1 MAAPAP
7 EGKGVN
13 GTKWQAE
20 VTATRVTAAKS
31 SFEQFYANLAS
42 ETEARGDRK
51 TGLEKRMEA
60 KNLNEEEKE
69 ARRQEHKVRETEFL
83 RMKRTRL
90 GHQDFDVL
98 ETIGRG
104 AFGEVKLVQ
113 KKDNGQIFAM
123 KILRKADMLEKDQ
136 VAHVKAERDIL
147 VEADIKWVV
156 KMHYSFQDTYNLYL
170 VMEFLAGG
178 DMMTMLIRE
187 DTFDEETTRFYIGE
201 TIMAID
207 SIHQLGFIHRDIKPD
222 NLLLDDKGHVKL
234 SDFGLCTGLK
244 EAHRTDFYRGLDGAA
259 KSKEQ
264 ARAMDSRQKAISW
277 RKNRRHMAF
286 STVGTPDYIAPE
298 VFIQEGYDKTCDYW
312 SLGVIMF
319 EMLVGYPPF
328 CSDSPQETYR
338 KVMAWKDT
346 LLLPPEATISR
357 ESEDLI
363 RQLCSDAKT
372 RIGREGI
379 SQMKDHPFFDSFLWE
394 QIRNEKAPIDPK
406 VKSIDDTSNFDDFP
420 PDDGSVPEDL
430 GEVPAND
437 KDWVWYNYTYKRFE
451 GMSTVAPPGARSASV
466 KRSIRPSAREAVSAA
481 AAATRRNTV
490 ATGESSHA
498 EAAADAAPEGPK
510 NPSDQSV
517 QVHEDGGD

>member
-1 MAAPAP
+1 VISRF
-7 EGKGVN
+7 K
-13 GTKWQAE
+13 
-20 VTATRVTAAKS
+20 
-31 SFEQFYANLAS
+31 
-42 ETEARGDRK
+42 
-51 TGLEKRMEA
+51 
-60 KNLNEEEKE
+60 
-69 ARRQEHKVRETEFL
+69 
-83 RMKRTRL
+83 
-90 GHQDFDVL
+90 
-98 ETIGRG
+98 
-104 AFGEVKLVQ
+104 
-113 KKDNGQIFAM
+113 
-123 KILRKADMLEKDQ
+123 KIL
-136 VAHVKAERDIL
+136 
-147 VEADIKWVV
+147 
-156 KMHYSFQDTYNLYL
+156 SS
-170 VMEFLAGG
+170 
-178 DMMTMLIRE
+178 
-187 DTFDEETTRFYIGE
+187 
-201 TIMAID
+201 D
-207 SIHQLGFIHRDIKPD
+207 SPWGPPLPLFFHR
-222 NLLLDDKGHVKL
+222 
-234 SDFGLCTGLK
+234 
-244 EAHRTDFYRGLDGAA
+244 
-259 KSKEQ
+259 
-264 ARAMDSRQKAISW
+264 
-277 RKNRRHMAF
+277 
-286 STVGTPDYIAPE
+286 
-298 VFIQEGYDKTCDYW
+298 TCDYW

-346 LLLPPEATISR
+346 LQLPPEATISR

-451 GMSTVAPPGARSASV
+451 GASALALQIPPPTHTHTQRSNLSLPPPRLFAFGACPSIHQHPDTCSAVRNFRSLRAGMSTVAPPGARSASV